1 MIASVVFYGL
11 CALGIVAAVAVM
23 LILAMEYGFRR
34 GRREAQHEAAHYS
47 ERMVRRFHEGRP
59 L

>member
-1 MIASVVFYGL
+1 MIATVVFYGL
-11 CALGIVAAVAVM
+11 CALGMVAAVAV
-23 LILAMEYGFRR
+23 LIILAIEYGYRR
-34 GRREAQHEAAHYS
+34 GRREAQHEASHFS